1 MKRRKIRIRKASGL
15 PQPFSKQKLFRSL
28 QRTGLNHHECKQISD
43 RVEKEISEG
52 TNTNEI
58 YRKTLRLVK
67 QKSPVASVHYSLKKS
82 LFELGPEGHLF
93 EIFVARY
100 FKEIGY
106 SVSICHTLQGL
117 LVKHEVDVIAK
128 KNDEEYF
135 AECKFHNHSGVKND
149 IKVALYVKSRW
160 DDLRKGPDGKNLKAY
175 FIVSNTSF
183 TSDAIIYANGT
194 GLRLL
199 GVNMPED
206 DSFLDK
212 IKELKLYPLT
222 SLRRLPR
229 WMKKE
234 LLIREILLA
243 RDVPASSSLLKDMG
257 MSEDQVSLLKEEIE
271 TLTRRR
277 SWN

>member
-1 MKRRKIRIRKASGL
+1 MNRRKIRIRKASGL
-15 PQPFSKQKLFRSL
+15 PQSFSKQKLFRSL
-28 QRTGLNHHECKQISD
+28 QRTGLPHHECKKISEK
-43 RVEKEISEG
+43 VEKEITEG
-52 TNTNEI
+52 TNTKEI
-58 YRKTLRLVK
+58 YQKTLKLVK
-67 QKSPVASVHYSLKKS
+67 QQSPLASVHYSLKKS

-106 SVSICHTLQGL
+106 SVSLCHTLQGF

-128 KNDEEYF
+128 KNGEDYF
-135 AECKFHNHSGVKND
+135 SECKFHNHSGVKND

-160 DDLRKGPDGKNLKAY
+160 DDLRKGPDGKNLKGY

-183 TSDAIIYANGT
+183 TSDAIVYGNGT
-194 GLRLL
+194 GLSLL
-199 GVNMPED
+199 GVNMPEN

-222 SLRRLPR
+222 SLRHLPR

-234 LLIREILLA
+234 LLAREIVLA
-243 RDVPASSSLLKDMG
+243 RDVLVSSSHLRDMG
-257 MSEDQVSLLKEEIE
+257 MSEDQLTLLKEEIE
-271 TLTRRR
+271 TLNARP
-277 SWN
+277 SWK